1 MLQVE
6 IPPSTITVAD
16 FSSPTSATSSKR
28 RNRCPCCNKKLG
40 LIGFACKCGEN
51 FCAEHRMSES
61 HNCGYNYQGEHKKRL
76 ETQLVRVVG
85 EKIDKI

>member
-16 FSSPTSATSSKR
+16 FSSPTSSTSSKR

-40 LIGFACKCGEN
+40 LIGFTCKCGEN

-61 HNCGYNYQGEHKKRL
+61 HNCGYNYQDEHKKRL